1 LGYFSNPEEL
11 IRIEDKHSLSCRRHG
26 GYCIWDFLNNGV
38 TETKYSDDS
47 SRITTAS
54 DRQQIGKKLCRGSF
68 GGKADIPSTRVDVRL
83 WPKADIPERCFDHF
97 QPAGLTR
104 YDALS

>member
-1 LGYFSNPEEL
+1 M
-11 IRIEDKHSLSCRRHG
+11 
-26 GYCIWDFLNNGV
+26 
-38 TETKYSDDS
+38 
-47 SRITTAS
+47 SRVFWS
-54 DRQQIGKKLCRGSF
+54 
-68 GGKADIPSTRVDVRL
+68 KADIPSTRVDVRL